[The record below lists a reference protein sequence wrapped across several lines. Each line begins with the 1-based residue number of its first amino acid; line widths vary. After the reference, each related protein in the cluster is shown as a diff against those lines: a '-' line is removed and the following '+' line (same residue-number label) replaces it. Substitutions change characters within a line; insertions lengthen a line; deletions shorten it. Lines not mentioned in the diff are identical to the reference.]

1 MFEMDEFFR
10 EDEKKDERIDR
21 IVALINAKQDWTEFV
36 WEVEPLPPNVDLSDS
51 EEDAAN
57 VEVEDATDTHVAEPA
72 VVSKRGKRLLND
84 PGVEARKKQLL
95 CERAAEHNSGISS
108 EVKSFIE
115 GLFTSSFNSL
125 KEVVQTEIHQRFDKV
140 EKEMAQL
147 NQVVSQLRG
156 SSETVGKDRASEIP
170 SPSATMGKDKE
181 TSQSPCPS
189 SAKEKGKG
197 KVDDTVVRRSPRQ
210 VRKVTRK

>member
-36 WEVEPLPPNVDLSDS
+36 WEVEPLPPNGDLSDS

-210 VRKVTRK
+210 ARKVTRK